1 MRRIAAPER
10 VETARLI
17 LRRPT
22 AADADAI
29 FTTYAGDAE
38 VTRYVGFARH
48 ERVEDTRAFIE
59 FSDAQWT
66 KWPAGPYLIELRENG
81 VLVGSSGLK
90 FDTSYE
96 AATGYVLARHAW
108 GRGYATE
115 SLGAMVDVA
124 RACGV
129 RRLYALCHHA
139 HRASAHVLEKGGFA
153 LDGVLPRYADFPNLG
168 PGARADVLRYS
179 RILEIL
185 SGTEREMRS

>member
-1 MRRIAAPER
+1 MRRTAAPER
-10 VETARLI
+10 LETARLI

-29 FTTYAGDAE
+29 FTAYASDAD
-38 VTRYVGFARH
+38 VTRYVGFPRH
-48 ERVEDTRAFIE
+48 ERIEDTRAFIE

-66 KWPAGPYLIELRENG
+66 KWPAGPYLIDRREDG

-115 SLGAMVDVA
+115 ALGAMVDVA
-124 RACGV
+124 RSCGV

-139 HRASAHVLEKGGFA
+139 HRASAHVLEKGGFT
-153 LDGVLPRYADFPNLG
+153 LERRLPRYAEFPNLT
-168 PGARADVLRYS
+168 PGERADVLRYV
-179 RILEIL
+179 RILENP
-185 SGTEREMRS
+185 SGTEEKMRS